1 MRGPLALLDAA
12 LEGVDVW
19 SDRVSKA
26 LYRVA
31 VDAALPALMLIVTL
45 DVVLRYVFNS
55 PLPWGRDV
63 NGLLLLITIFSALPH
78 AWDRGYHIR
87 MEVFYNRLPGRARN
101 LADVATAAAG
111 ILFLGLMGIQALR
124 FTIYMAA
131 TGETGED
138 LLLPFWPFMAY
149 MGFCSLVLAARLIG
163 NPSGEEQIGLG
174 AEAPRTVPNGEL
186 LTRPSARELSA
197 TLAIEVAAVAAAQD
211 IPLAFT
217 DPVAA
222 AEQVA
227 ERTAANNSS
236 MLQDVQRG
244 APTEIDAI
252 CGAVVR
258 NGEAVGVPTPA
269 NQTLWRLVSALRDAI
284 H

>member
-45 DVVLRYVFNS
+45 DVVLRYVFNA

-111 ILFLGLMGIQALR
+111 ILFFGLMGIQALR

-174 AEAPRTVPNGEL
+174 AETPRTVPDGE
-186 LTRPSARELSA
+186 
-197 TLAIEVAAVAAAQD
+197 
-211 IPLAFT
+211 
-217 DPVAA
+217 
-222 AEQVA
+222 
-227 ERTAANNSS
+227 
-236 MLQDVQRG
+236 VQ
-244 APTEIDAI
+244 
-252 CGAVVR
+252 
-258 NGEAVGVPTPA
+258 
-269 NQTLWRLVSALRDAI
+269 
-284 H
+284 